1 MGHEISGYRT
11 TDKENEIASF
21 YRGAF
26 DLFNFVIYM
35 ALNSLDCSGG
45 VSGNGSKR
53 EFTKE
58 ELLNALERLGDIE
71 DFEGEFERE
80 RKFLNDCLENIDEDG
95 KILVKFY

>member
-35 ALNSLDCSGG
+35 ALNCLDCSGG

-58 ELLNALERLGDIE
+58 ELLKALEYLGDE
-71 DFEGEFERE
+71 EYFGRE